1 MVSEEALYE
10 VYHLV
15 DLLDFL
21 LSAFLLAFF
30 LYRNVS
36 TPLRQLHMIG
46 MARRALYIP
55 EYVLLLWLQVED
67 QVARRL
73 SAVTGDSAHQEGRSK
88 SWHLSK
94 MKYVV

>member
-1 MVSEEALYE
+1 MHEMHALQANSQKFFVSPYAVGRSEYNSPNILY
-10 VYHLV
+10 
-15 DLLDFL
+15 
-21 LSAFLLAFF
+21 

-36 TPLRQLHMIG
+36 TLLRQLHMIG

-73 SAVTGDSAHQEGRSK
+73 SAVTGDSAHQE
-88 SWHLSK
+88 
-94 MKYVV
+94 